1 MFMKPDEIVIT
12 EVFCFVLFLS
22 FFFFFRDIV
31 AFKSAYRKKGHG
43 LTFRLFML

>member
-22 FFFFFRDIV
+22 FFFLRDIV
-31 AFKSAYRKKGHG
+31 AFKSAYRKKGRG